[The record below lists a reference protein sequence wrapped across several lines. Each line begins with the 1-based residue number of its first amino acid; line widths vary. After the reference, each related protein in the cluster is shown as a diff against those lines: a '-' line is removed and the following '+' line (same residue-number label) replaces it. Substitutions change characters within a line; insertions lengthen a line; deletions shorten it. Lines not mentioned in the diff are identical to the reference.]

1 MAKINDILNLCAC
14 ACCLYC
20 AFDVEQRFHTVSF
33 RLLFDSKAFVYKFK
47 GKSPEF
53 VDLHVAVPRQEMEK
67 AIPGHPTST
76 SEHQCS
82 RTIENSYISKDMLIQ
97 RVSVNCVMRW

>member
-20 AFDVEQRFHTVSF
+20 VFDVEQRLHTVTF
-33 RLLFDSKAFVYKFK
+33 LQGFESKAFMCKFK

-53 VDLHVAVPRQEMEK
+53 VDSHVAVSRQEMEK
-67 AIPGHPTST
+67 AIPGHPTSI

-97 RVSVNCVMRW
+97 RVSVYCVMRW